1 METSAKTGVN
11 VELAFTAVAKYVTV
25 FTRQPFTAH
34 NYLKKR
40 KSEGSASAQE
50 VTQLMCGVGA
60 NSFLESAAVSTVPF

>member
-40 KSEGSASAQE
+40 KSEGSTQE